1 MVNPGSQKIFM
12 QILDFHWLLSS
23 LSFAFIV
30 DGIEQLNRS
39 ISKFFSMSTGKKK
52 CYKIYLSIIYLN
64 KL

>member
-30 DGIEQLNRS
+30 NKIEQLNRS
-39 ISKFFSMSTGKKK
+39 ISKFFSMSTSKENVNFVAQKTP
-52 CYKIYLSIIYLN
+52 LSD
-64 KL
+64 